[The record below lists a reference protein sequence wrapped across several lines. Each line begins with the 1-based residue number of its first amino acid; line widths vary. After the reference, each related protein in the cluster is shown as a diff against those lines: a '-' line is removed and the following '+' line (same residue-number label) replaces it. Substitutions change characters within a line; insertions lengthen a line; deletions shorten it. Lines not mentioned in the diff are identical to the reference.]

1 MSHTAPGW
9 SKCPHQAEG
18 LPVDV
23 AVVCF
28 GVVVKKE
35 VGLVGQPGCLG
46 GRGNVT
52 SGLQTQGK
60 ECWAG
65 QPTCSPC
72 LVGWGWREWKTSLMP
87 SGAITTP
94 WMLSFSFL
102 FRVRRAKQFKLVYEM
117 KMFLYFPP
125 SVSFHSKAVCYIL
138 LQEGTNQ
145 PLPCH
150 VPLELG
156 FSWTCPELLSNL
168 FWFSAHSGRQN
179 FSKAKHCIACQPG
192 WGAADRKTAIV
203 PPKSVTNHRAICL
216 LEDILYVL
224 HGLRAAEELLKAQ
237 PALLLLGTIPFIP
250 SPLTPAEMSLL
261 IPFFVCGFN
270 LRDRRISLVFPM
282 TALALLS
289 LVPPR
294 YQFLYW
300 ASYFPVCNSTGR
312 CEATKC
318 MKFADLGFLGQ
329 SLWREKN
336 WAADLGDNSL
346 TIYDAQKQKKSFSIL
361 VFNQIKNNSRLPSHH
376 LSWKLWNHYKSKT
389 GE

>member
-117 KMFLYFPP
+117 KMFFISHLQSVFIQKLFAIYFCR
-125 SVSFHSKAVCYIL
+125 KAL
-138 LQEGTNQ
+138 
-145 PLPCH
+145 
-150 VPLELG
+150 
-156 FSWTCPELLSNL
+156 
-168 FWFSAHSGRQN
+168 
-179 FSKAKHCIACQPG
+179 
-192 WGAADRKTAIV
+192 
-203 PPKSVTNHRAICL
+203 TNH
-216 LEDILYVL
+216 Y
-224 HGLRAAEELLKAQ
+224 
-237 PALLLLGTIPFIP
+237 
-250 SPLTPAEMSLL
+250 
-261 IPFFVCGFN
+261 
-270 LRDRRISLVFPM
+270 LV
-282 TALALLS
+282 T
-289 LVPPR
+289 
-294 YQFLYW
+294 FL
-300 ASYFPVCNSTGR
+300 
-312 CEATKC
+312 
-318 MKFADLGFLGQ
+318 
-329 SLWREKN
+329 
-336 WAADLGDNSL
+336 
-346 TIYDAQKQKKSFSIL
+346 
-361 VFNQIKNNSRLPSHH
+361 
-376 LSWKLWNHYKSKT
+376 
-389 GE
+389 